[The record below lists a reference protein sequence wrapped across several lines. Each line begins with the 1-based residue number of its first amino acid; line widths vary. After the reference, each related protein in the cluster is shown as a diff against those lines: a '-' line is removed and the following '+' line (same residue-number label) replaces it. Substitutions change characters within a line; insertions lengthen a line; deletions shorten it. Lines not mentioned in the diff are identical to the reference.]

1 MNASEMK
8 SSESNLERLGK
19 SGGLDTLSRRFIS
32 LPFSRRRE
40 MMEVPLEPVAMA
52 VLRGVEPIYLR

>member
-52 VLRGVEPIYLR
+52 V